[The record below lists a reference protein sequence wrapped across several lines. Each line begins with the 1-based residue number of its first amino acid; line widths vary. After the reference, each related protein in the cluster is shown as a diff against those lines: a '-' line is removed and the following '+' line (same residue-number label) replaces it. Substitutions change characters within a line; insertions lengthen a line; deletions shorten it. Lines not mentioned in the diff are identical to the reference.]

1 MKKRKGR
8 VVFIIICLLIIIIIA
23 PYIKVEYLT
32 WQHGSEFNSL
42 YQETHMIDGIE
53 YLKVFDYSD
62 IFARVFYV
70 GTDHFVTYLL
80 TFKKQD
86 TRWELATW
94 EAVWSKYGSADSLI
108 WPYYR

>member
-1 MKKRKGR
+1 
-8 VVFIIICLLIIIIIA
+8 
-23 PYIKVEYLT
+23 
-32 WQHGSEFNSL
+32 
-42 YQETHMIDGIE
+42 MIDGIE
-53 YLKVFDYSD
+53 YLKVFNYSD
-62 IFARVFYV
+62 NFAKVFYV

-86 TRWELATW
+86 TQWELTTW